1 MKKAFGHKPG
11 FSVPENYFGE
21 FDGRL
26 FAKLEKEGFL
36 QEKTASGFKVPKSY
50 FENFEVSPP
59 RETKVIPLFKKR
71 KVWAYASSI
80 AAIFILALV
89 LFTEEATEPVSFADI
104 GEESLEMYFE
114 SGQIDFFNMESQ
126 ILLLDEVEFGQTD
139 FDEISDDAILDY
151 LATHENEL
159 SYIDR

>member
-26 FAKLEKEGFL
+26 FAKLEKEGFP
-36 QEKTASGFKVPKSY
+36 QGKTASGFGVPKGY
-50 FENFEVSPP
+50 FENFGVKPDKAI
-59 RETKVIPLFKKR
+59 KVIPLYKKR
-71 KVWAYASSI
+71 KAWAYASSI
-80 AAIFILALV
+80 AAVFLLTLAIFM
-89 LFTEEATEPVSFADI
+89 EKEAQPVSFADI

-114 SGQIDFFNMESQ
+114 NGQIDFFNMESQ
-126 ILLLDEVEFGQTD
+126 ILLLDEVELGQAD
-139 FDEISDDAILDY
+139 FDEISDEAILDY